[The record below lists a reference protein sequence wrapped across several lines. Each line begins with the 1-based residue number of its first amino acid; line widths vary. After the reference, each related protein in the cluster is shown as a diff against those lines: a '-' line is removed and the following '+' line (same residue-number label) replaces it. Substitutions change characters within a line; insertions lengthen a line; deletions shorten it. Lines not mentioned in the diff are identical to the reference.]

1 MTFNRICAIIYNMLD
16 YLSNIRFLFYNFN
29 EIKVDL
35 VEYNNYNL
43 AMNDHLLNPVKYF
56 IWRKVALASI
66 VPFIITDIVLN
77 MLSYYQIKTHINFVN
92 TSNIF

>member
-1 MTFNRICAIIYNMLD
+1 MLD

-29 EIKVDL
+29 EIKLDL
-35 VEYNNYNL
+35 VEYKNYNL
-43 AMNDHLLNPVKYF
+43 AISDHLLNPVKYF

-77 MLSYYQIKTHINFVN
+77 MLSYYQIKTHINFVL
-92 TSNIF
+92 